1 MLQTGA
7 VCSENNWHVKLP
19 SPAGHVAWHHG
30 DVSRLAALAFHRR
43 RHHIATRRRQSDH
56 LRQCLSQPS
65 AQQPPQAPS
74 EHGDKAAS
82 SSKKNTDAAT
92 PRDAPASTSYEGD
105 QQLTGLK
112 PFHVAAFAAILT
124 SGLAFLAVLMYIT
137 ADMQFQRACL
147 KVIKRLLKTVAL
159 RQVMGILAAMTF
171 VRFGLEPLVK
181 VLRHIFR
188 AQGSWEKSSE
198 YYILR
203 EVCARITSWDMCQ
216 LLSGWVLVLSFPIP
230 AGLPAPGV
238 PLLCCRIHNSRR
250 EFFASI
256 DITTKGKALFWTS
269 LAGCWVCEPDQC
281 TIITGRQTCVCESLV
296 PVQAMVQNL
305 VRATLSLTFV
315 IAAARVVFNVK
326 ARMTREAT
334 WQLELKGDLTKQ
346 RRVEAVDKLLSVLT
360 LLVASVFGLQAIG
373 LDGRCPAACFSD
385 NLYKLHILCNV

>member
-7 VCSENNWHVKLP
+7 VCGENNWHVKLP

-43 RHHIATRRRQSDH
+43 RHHIATRRRQSDQ

-65 AQQPPQAPS
+65 AQQPPQAGT
-74 EHGDKAAS
+74 EHVDKAAN
-82 SSKKNTDAAT
+82 SSKKNTEAAT
-92 PRDAPASTSYEGD
+92 PRDAPASTSYDASYQQGD

-203 EVCARITSWDMCQ
+203 EVRAHLTSWDIMMTERD
-216 LLSGWVLVLSFPIP
+216 
-230 AGLPAPGV
+230 A
-238 PLLCCRIHNSRR
+238 
-250 EFFASI
+250 
-256 DITTKGKALFWTS
+256 AL
-269 LAGCWVCEPDQC
+269 
-281 TIITGRQTCVCESLV
+281 
-296 PVQAMVQNL
+296 
-305 VRATLSLTFV
+305 
-315 IAAARVVFNVK
+315 
-326 ARMTREAT
+326 
-334 WQLELKGDLTKQ
+334 
-346 RRVEAVDKLLSVLT
+346 
-360 LLVASVFGLQAIG
+360 
-373 LDGRCPAACFSD
+373 
-385 NLYKLHILCNV
+385 Y